1 MKRSARTGLLA
12 ALAVLGCSSLGDPGE
27 PVAIEFLV
35 PDPAWVEIGDTITL
49 RARLLDQGGDS
60 VDSGDLRW
68 RTPDT
73 TAVAVDSL
81 TGAFTGLILL
91 PAGGRVQPTAGS
103 LAGPIVT
110 FSILAHADTLRIPAT
125 AESLFVAAADSES
138 AVLGAVITKYDST
151 ALANRTMIVRLVTP
165 LDGSVVLE
173 GPLARDTVGVLT
185 DTTLT
190 LAAGAIGTSG
200 IHVTVRG
207 TRPDS
212 AVVEFEGRHI
222 SDAPIAG
229 SGQRIKIFFE

>member
-1 MKRSARTGLLA
+1 VSRSARTGLLA
-12 ALAVLGCSSLGDPGE
+12 ALAVLGCSSLGDPGV
-27 PVAIEFLV
+27 PVAIEFLI

-60 VDSGDLRW
+60 VESAALRW

-73 TAVAVDSL
+73 TVAVDSI
-81 TGAFTGLILL
+81 TGLFTGRFVTS
-91 PAGGRVQPTAGS
+91 AGGRVQPTAGS
-103 LAGPIVT
+103 LVGPIVNFT
-110 FSILAHADTLRIPAT
+110 VLAHADTLVVPAD
-125 AESLFVAAADSES
+125 ADSLFVAPADSQS
-138 AVLGAVITKYDST
+138 AVLGATIMRFDST

-165 LDGSVVLE
+165 LDSTVWID
-173 GPLARDTVGVLT
+173 GPAIPDTVKVLA

-190 LAAGAIGTSG
+190 GATGTTLLR
-200 IHVTVRG
+200 VKVRG

-229 SGQRIKIFFE
+229 SGQRITIFFQ